1 MKHVWSILCQTSIR
15 DQDTRRTSIINS
27 LDSIGFIVDKEK
39 LEAKKNIPTSLEI
52 VSLWNNNKEKIQDF
66 LVKIDLLGFNK
77 EVLSSS
83 EIPVLKPKENIND
96 NEMRS
101 VTTSVSINLLPITA
115 AGLYYFKVSQKNK
128 EDKKFNIVA
137 ELPLDVKIKY
147 KEKNISS
154 KTSR

>member
-1 MKHVWSILCQTSIR
+1 
-15 DQDTRRTSIINS
+15 
-27 LDSIGFIVDKEK
+27 
-39 LEAKKNIPTSLEI
+39 